1 MTFPESRN
9 CVGARSAAPADPTMN
24 RPIIQTTLL
33 GTMTKDLLVKVLRM
47 LTASLDPLY
56 PLVRRVIKVDSMLK
70 YRVLSDG

>member
-1 MTFPESRN
+1 
-9 CVGARSAAPADPTMN
+9 MN